1 MEQSG
6 VRLESKRNEIIAATE
21 TLRPLRDQIVVRP
34 LPWEPSRTIQIAGD
48 THRTRR
54 RGTVVA
60 TGPGC
65 YPWRYNSDRSKRWS
79 SKAFR
84 KTEVKVGDTVELAG
98 PSQDS
103 DWMFPTVLIGNEL
116 HVICREEDVCFVY
129 DAA

>member
-1 MEQSG
+1 MEQAG
-6 VRLESKRNEIIAATE
+6 VRLERKAYDAIAPTE

-48 THRTRR
+48 THRTLR

-65 YPWRYNSDRSKRWS
+65 YPWKYNRDRSKRWE

-84 KTEVKVGDTVELAG
+84 KTEVKVGDVVELAG
-98 PSQDS
+98 PDQDS
-103 DWMFPTVLIGNEL
+103 DWMHPTVMIGNEL
-116 HVICREEDVCFVY
+116 HIICRDEDVCGIV
-129 DAA
+129 DG